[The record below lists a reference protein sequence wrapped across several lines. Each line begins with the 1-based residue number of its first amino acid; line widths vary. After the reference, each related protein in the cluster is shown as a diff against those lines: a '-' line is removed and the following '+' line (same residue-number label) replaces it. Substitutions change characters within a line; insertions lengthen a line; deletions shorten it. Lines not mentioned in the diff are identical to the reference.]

1 MIAFFTPR
9 VPAALR
15 SHQHRH
21 RGRRQSSFNCYL
33 IRFPVFLEAQ
43 KVRGG
48 KNGETETERER
59 SQMLVR
65 RGKKLLDSS
74 GRVPFML
81 ILDSRAMAKGGG
93 ALAA

>member
-48 KNGETETERER
+48 KKRRNGNRK
-59 SQMLVR
+59 
-65 RGKKLLDSS
+65 GKKSNV
-74 GRVPFML
+74 GEE
-81 ILDSRAMAKGGG
+81 GEETT
-93 ALAA
+93 